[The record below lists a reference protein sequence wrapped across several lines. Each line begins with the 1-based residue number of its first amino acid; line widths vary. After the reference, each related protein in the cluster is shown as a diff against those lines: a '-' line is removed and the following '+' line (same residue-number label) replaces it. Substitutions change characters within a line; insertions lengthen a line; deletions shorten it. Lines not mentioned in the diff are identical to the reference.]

1 MLGKIRAIVISSIP
15 YSENS
20 VVLKCYTDVYGLQ
33 SYLINGV
40 RSKKGSIK
48 PSQLMALS
56 LLELDTYHQQNKN
69 LQRIKELKCNP
80 PLHHLHFD
88 LFKSSIAIFIS
99 ELLSKSLK
107 EENQVDQQLF
117 DFLFNSIQYID
128 LMEEGLAN
136 IPCFFLVHLSKY
148 LGFFPE
154 LNMNTNR
161 PYFSL
166 REGIFVESNEFTPE
180 TISLQES
187 AFLREL
193 LAANLSVLSAIKT
206 TRDIRKSLLESM
218 LRYYQIHLQQFHE
231 LNSHKIL
238 SEVF

>member
-1 MLGKIRAIVISSIP
+1 MLGKIRAIVILTIP

-20 VVLKCYTDVYGLQ
+20 VVLKCYTDQYGLQ

-80 PLHHLHFD
+80 QLHHLHFD

-107 EENQVDQQLF
+107 EENQVDTQLF
-117 DFLFNSIQYID
+117 DFLFNTIQFID

-136 IPCFFLVHLSKY
+136 IPCFFMVHLSKY

-154 LNMNTNR
+154 VSSDTSR
-161 PYFSL
+161 KYFSL

-180 TISLQES
+180 TITLQES
-187 AFLREL
+187 AYLREL
-193 LAANLSVLSAIKT
+193 LNTNLSSLPLIKT
-206 TRDIRKSLLESM
+206 PKDLRKTLLENM